1 MFHRFKMYLCNSIGP
16 KMPARMTV
24 QASIRKIYKFPS
36 FSGSLANIAF
46 VKPSNVV

>member
-1 MFHRFKMYLCNSIGP
+1 MFHRFKMYLCNTIGP
-16 KMPARMTV
+16 KIPARMTV
-24 QASIRKIYKFPS
+24 QASIRKYTFPS